1 MRIVRSS
8 LCAATA
14 VATAILVSTAWA
26 DNSASPSPSHGGMLV
41 QSGSGPGSISPGPGE
56 IREPWPGFPYP
67 EHRPVPK
74 PVLPD
79 LGPGSASPGGPGP
92 EPVVRAAPGPIAG
105 AGLPVMAV
113 VGVGYLAYRRF
124 RRRRRVA

>member
-1 MRIVRSS
+1 VRIVRSS
-8 LCAATA
+8 LCAAA
-14 VATAILVSTAWA
+14 VATAFLVSTAWA
-26 DNSASPSPSHGGMLV
+26 AHSASPSPNHGGMLV
-41 QSGSGPGSISPGPGE
+41 ESGSGPGPNSRGPE
-56 IREPWPGFPYP
+56 DIRERWPGFPYP

-74 PVLPD
+74 PVPPD

-113 VGVGYLAYRRF
+113 IGVGYWAYRRF

>member
-26 DNSASPSPSHGGMLV
+26 DNSASPSPNHGGMLV
-41 QSGSGPGSISPGPGE
+41 ESGSGPASNSD
-56 IREPWPGFPYP
+56 IRERWPGFPYP
-67 EHRPVPK
+67 EHRPVPE
-74 PVLPD
+74 PVRPD

-92 EPVVRAAPGPIAG
+92 EPVVQAAPGPIAG

-113 VGVGYLAYRRF
+113 VGGYWAYRRF
-124 RRRRRVA
+124 RRRRRVAD